1 MLAIEPSFCIL
12 SILSNHIVTG
22 VALVCVLNFNS
33 CHVPL
38 EYVCPV
44 KKTIDDMRPFNTY
57 ENMAID
63 SFLAKGMNLLV

>member
-1 MLAIEPSFCIL
+1 M
-12 SILSNHIVTG
+12 
-22 VALVCVLNFNS
+22 CVLNFKS

-38 EYVCPV
+38 EYVYPV
-44 KKTIDDMRPFNTY
+44 KKTSDNMRPFNTY